1 MHTIKLDAAV
11 RQDMLEKLVDVDLTL
26 SVLDRLNK
34 SKYTSDPGVIG
45 SIPDSSDPAIVD
57 CRGNFS
63 WEIDEGQAQK
73 ALKDLGIS
81 VALSDFGEIDQGVAH
96 FSRDG
101 LSQLGRLMLP
111 LVSSGI
117 LNGGSATSYADR
129 IKNQA
134 INHELFAMY
143 EARFHRLIDPF
154 AGLPKGLSPGFV
166 QPDESPGPSF
176 IEMKM
181 RSLLVKGV
189 EETSRRTANYS
200 RTLFPLF
207 QMTSTHT
214 NDHIA
219 SAYQDY
225 QNSPMLKP
233 LIEYTGIDITRVET
247 GIQPLIA
254 AYIRRGDV
262 WSVFSEAHGRK
273 NSCLP
278 LPGGHGQCFFVLKSI
293 FMDLKR
299 QGKRFIQIGNVDN
312 LGNTPDPALI
322 AILALTQKAAG
333 FEFAFKTPV
342 DVKGGILVR
351 NGVGKLNCADIGP
364 AISTQQV
371 EDAEKGGAEILF
383 NCATGL
389 FSLDYLTSHIDEI
402 IDGIPLR
409 VSHQKKEAGEYA
421 QAEQITW
428 EILSLLD
435 DPIIFGVDK
444 YERFLA
450 AKMFV
455 ECMMTS
461 GVGLAEPGFPREE
474 DPARDLYGVAQRLHQ
489 GLTALL
495 TSTYGMK
502 VFEGNWIPRG
512 LRDLL

>member
-1 MHTIKLDAAV
+1 MLDK
-11 RQDMLEKLVDVDLTL
+11 QIDVDLTL
-26 SVLDRLNK
+26 AVLDRLNNNNY
-34 SKYTSDPGVIG
+34 SSEPGGIG
-45 SIPDSSDPAIVD
+45 SIPDSNDPAIVD
-57 CRGNFS
+57 CRGNFR
-63 WEIDEGQAQK
+63 WDINEVMAQK
-73 ALKDLGIS
+73 ALNDLGIA
-81 VALSDFGEIDQGVAH
+81 VFVSDFGEIDRGVAH

-134 INHELFAMY
+134 INQELFAMY
-143 EARFHRLIDPF
+143 EQRFHRLIDPF

-181 RSLLVKGV
+181 RGLLVKGV
-189 EETSRRTANYS
+189 EETGRRTAKS
-200 RTLFPLF
+200 SKTLFPLF

-219 SAYQDY
+219 SACQGY

-254 AYIRRGDV
+254 AYIRRADV
-262 WSVFSEAHGRK
+262 WSIFTGAHGKK

-278 LPGGHGQCFFVLKSI
+278 LPGGHGQCFFILKSI
-293 FMDLKR
+293 FMDLQK

-312 LGNTPDPALI
+312 LGNTPNPALI

-351 NGVGKLNCADIGP
+351 DGAGKLNCADIGP
-364 AISTQQV
+364 AITTQQV
-371 EDAEKGGAEILF
+371 EDAERGGAEILF

-409 VSHQKKEAGEYA
+409 MSRQKKEAGEYA

-461 GVGLAEPGFPREE
+461 GVGLADPRFPRDE
-474 DPARDLYGVAQRLHQ
+474 DPARDLYGVAQQLHQ
-489 GLTALL
+489 GLTTLL

-502 VFEGNWIPRG
+502 NLDGNWVPLELRG
-512 LRDLL
+512 LI